1 MRRPEQSKD
10 IDFTQHNWPIV
21 TPHLQI
27 AFSTSFFRLLEL
39 DNFSVVVLRVDLAIK
54 VKVSLCRNKQ
64 KPCGFQLDKS
74 SVSLSLHLLQ
84 LGGEVAGA
92 GGKIHQRLLT
102 WQLALVLR
110 GVGIEQAEALPS
122 RPRLG
127 LVL

>member
-1 MRRPEQSKD
+1 MRTPEQGKD
-10 IDFTQHNWPIV
+10 IVLTEHKWPIV

-74 SVSLSLHLLQ
+74 SVSLSLHL
-84 LGGEVAGA
+84 
-92 GGKIHQRLLT
+92 
-102 WQLALVLR
+102 
-110 GVGIEQAEALPS
+110 
-122 RPRLG
+122 
-127 LVL
+127 